1 MKNVLTIIGLVGLLA
16 LTLTVRT
23 FAAPTPQPQSAQ
35 LGANAMQIMIATPT
49 VGQVLQPT
57 AALPGTVVPQGPN
70 QITTPVPNAQGMGM
84 GMHGKMMGGMMGGM
98 RGQMG
103 MRGGMRGGMNGG
115 AAMQWQ
121 MDMSGTG
128 GFSMNHE
135 MMFGV
140 TPMHD
145 DVAMQLGMTTQDL
158 YNHMASGKSMVQIAA
173 EKGITEQQLMDN
185 IMAGRRA
192 AYSQAVK
199 DGHMTQP
206 QADAMLQSLN
216 NNLKTMV
223 NGQGTGASGW
233 SMMWDTQPNTQTTP

>member
-1 MKNVLTIIGLVGLLA
+1 MKNILTVISLVGLLA
-16 LTLTVRT
+16 LALTVRT
-23 FAAPTPQPQSAQ
+23 FAAPTQQPQSAQ
-35 LGANAMQIMIATPT
+35 PGANALQLITATPT
-49 VGQVLQPT
+49 AGQVVLPT
-57 AALPGTVVPQGPN
+57 ATLPATIIPQGQGQMATAMP
-70 QITTPVPNAQGMGM
+70 TVQGMGM

-98 RGQMG
+98 HGRMG
-103 MRGGMRGGMNGG
+103 MRGGMHGGMNGG
-115 AAMQWQ
+115 ATMQWQ
-121 MDMSGTG
+121 MDMSGSG

-158 YNHMASGKSMVQIAA
+158 YNLMSSGKSMVQIAK

-199 DGHMTQP
+199 EGHMTQA